1 MKLDSNGDKPPPE
14 PLNNVENMD
23 NLILLYFSRG
33 LCERGVQKGPQR
45 PQMGPST
52 GKSCSCWKLMNDLL
66 AMLVLIEAC
75 IYARS
80 GKYHGLASNILFLWS
95 SSYIMGMNPVCL
107 SLIVQSDGQR
117 TSSKW
122 IACAVLTKHKFPEY
136 EILLNWFR
144 WYSCDWRKPWDSQ
157 TEKPFSNSR
166 ICKITEKGQLD
177 QL

>member
-1 MKLDSNGDKPPPE
+1 METNLH
-14 PLNNVENMD
+14 LNLSTMLRTWITWYYYISPGVFVKREFKKD
-23 NLILLYFSRG
+23 LRG
-33 LCERGVQKGPQR
+33 LKWDLVIG
-45 PQMGPST
+45 T